1 MKWETLSDTD
11 DRKIKFCQSCQK
23 EVFFCNTDE
32 ELAEAIKMN
41 RCICIEKPFQGE
53 TTLGT
58 IERE

>member
-11 DRKIKFCQSCQK
+11 DRQIRFCQSCQK
-23 EVFFCNTDE
+23 EVFFCNTNE
-32 ELAEAIKMN
+32 ELAEAINMN
-41 RCICIEKPFQGE
+41 RCICIEKPFLGE

>member
-11 DRKIKFCQSCQK
+11 DRQIRFCQSCQK
-23 EVFFCNTDE
+23 EVFFCNTNE

-41 RCICIEKPFQGE
+41 RCICIEKPFLGE